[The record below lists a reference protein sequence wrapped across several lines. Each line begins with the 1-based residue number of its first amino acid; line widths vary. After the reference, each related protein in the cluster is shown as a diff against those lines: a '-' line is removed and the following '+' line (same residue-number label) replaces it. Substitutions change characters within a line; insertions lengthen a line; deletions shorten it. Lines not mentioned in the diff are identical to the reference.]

1 MRKFASALVLGVSL
15 LTPVA
20 TLQAQEHPQQ
30 TQGHPRHEWSASED
44 PPGVSIC
51 KNIKY
56 HDWKRA
62 NKREQQDYWK
72 WRDSHRDERR

>member
-20 TLQAQEHPQQ
+20 TLQAQEHP
-30 TQGHPRHEWSASED
+30 RHEWSTSED
-44 PPGVSIC
+44 PTWRQYLEEHH
-51 KNIKY
+51 KKY

-62 NKREQQDYWK
+62 NKREQEDYWK